1 MFNSE
6 LSNSIINMNE
16 KTKDILSYV
25 LSILIVG
32 SIITYF
38 VINPYNSLVGLL
50 WIFLTIISL
59 AFILSIIKAVKDIVY
74 EFFSS
79 NLFQR
84 IYHKYVTKS

>member
-1 MFNSE
+1 
-6 LSNSIINMNE
+6 MNE
-16 KTKDILSYV
+16 KTKNTLSYV

-32 SIITYF
+32 SIITCF

-50 WIFLTIISL
+50 WIFLTIIGL

-79 NLFQR
+79 NLFQS
-84 IYHKYVTKS
+84 IYRKYVTKCYESKK